1 MNQNEFKENPNAQL
15 DPKQVVETP
24 VNLQNQELPKIEQ
37 PQTAQT
43 PLKNPTFQVK
53 GNNKKILLI
62 AVGMIAVIGLFLLL
76 INTKTGKKIFG
87 PNNTETGEVE
97 IIKVETSKKWGD
109 KYAKALQEYFYK
121 EAEIEINGEKI
132 QKYQPTE
139 FEIAFIDFEFD
150 ETPEMIVK
158 YKEQDAKETIKIFLI
173 NNNEVSETKNFSSA
187 DFRLIYSINKK
198 DIKWYLYITSPTS
211 KKYGSYTNMSK
222 VLNSTARDSDIK
234 TTTDVEV
241 TTFNVNYV
249 TADFRASYYNVRKE
263 SIADDFK
270 AAVLRYD
277 TTNKEAEERKKE
289 VLDNYSSISN
299 NNEDKNDYIKVKGFI
314 LPYGEYVTEIE
325 VIEKGEVTGKREE
338 IITLNK
344 DKTLTVNGEK
354 IKFNNYEDRIILENK
369 LQLEVVKDKTFKYG
383 QSTEREYKFKE
394 TQ

>member
-15 DPKQVVETP
+15 DPKRVVETP

-76 INTKTGKKIFG
+76 INTKTGKKLFG

-211 KKYGSYTNMSK
+211 KKYGSYTDMSK